1 MKILVVDDSKT
12 ARIHLRKPLEKV
24 GWTVEEAENVDEA
37 LHILTG
43 ADQFD
48 LVITDYNMPGKTGLF
63 LVQELR
69 RRDECVN
76 CNIDVIFLTSDSSE
90 EIRSACSGLAVRA
103 FALKPINPAAMISLI
118 KKVIEGNES

>member
-24 GWTVEEAENVDEA
+24 GWSVEEAEHVDAA
-37 LHILTG
+37 LALLTG
-43 ADQFD
+43 AEQFD
-48 LVITDYNMPGKTGLF
+48 LLITDYNMPGKTGLF

-69 RRDECVN
+69 RRDDCVN
-76 CNIDVIFLTSDSSE
+76 CNLDVIFLTSDSSE
-90 EIRSACSGLAVRA
+90 EIRAACSGLAVRA

-118 KKVIEGNES
+118 KKVIDSDQ